1 MTKELKE
8 LSRQV
13 SRYVKLGVTIA
24 ESEARRIHDDLR
36 KVYDDMNELTLF
48 KFVSGDDKIYVE
60 QDFERY
66 ADLQAP
72 IDSAVHESLIQTIRS
87 GKEEKVLAML
97 DEVFTPADDEIYR
110 VPIPTEALLF
120 AIVKSFSKV
129 MSIQSV
135 EGIER
140 HLRQFATLTE
150 VREWLKEETGRMI
163 RLGDQKDL
171 IARKSWLGNHRVR
184 PLSYP

>member
-1 MTKELKE
+1 MQSAISQRSACTAERPIEVVDFGTDHLVVLVGTASSLPDPELTKELKE

-72 IDSAVHESLIQTIRS
+72 IDSAVHESLIQTIRAAKRRRCWPCWTRCS
-87 GKEEKVLAML
+87 RAC
-97 DEVFTPADDEIYR
+97 R
-110 VPIPTEALLF
+110 
-120 AIVKSFSKV
+120 
-129 MSIQSV
+129 
-135 EGIER
+135 R
-140 HLRQFATLTE
+140 
-150 VREWLKEETGRMI
+150 
-163 RLGDQKDL
+163 
-171 IARKSWLGNHRVR
+171 
-184 PLSYP
+184 

>member
-1 MTKELKE
+1 MQSAISQRSRSAQLNGRSRWSILGPTIWSCWLARPVLPDPELTKELKE

-72 IDSAVHESLIQTIRS
+72 IDSAVHESLIQTIRAAKRRRCWPCWTRCS
-87 GKEEKVLAML
+87 RAC
-97 DEVFTPADDEIYR
+97 R
-110 VPIPTEALLF
+110 
-120 AIVKSFSKV
+120 
-129 MSIQSV
+129 
-135 EGIER
+135 R
-140 HLRQFATLTE
+140 
-150 VREWLKEETGRMI
+150 
-163 RLGDQKDL
+163 
-171 IARKSWLGNHRVR
+171 
-184 PLSYP
+184 